1 MDALVF
7 FHESDALTADSHD
20 FEMPLFDK
28 NICGGSAD
36 TQNVSDFFHHVGSLV
51 GKHFLRAVLYLRHDC
66 LLS

>member
-36 TQNVSDFFHHVGSLV
+36 TQNVSDFFHRVGSLV
-51 GKHFLRAVLYLRHDC
+51 GKHLFC
-66 LLS
+66 T